1 MKPIL
6 YRYLDQIQN
15 VWYGEDNADKTDDE
29 HTFNYELELQALHEM
44 VQQTVS
50 GLLTDTH
57 SIVKEALLN
66 SGIHKLCIFFGKAK
80 GLFLIG
86 FEV

>member
-1 MKPIL
+1 
-6 YRYLDQIQN
+6 
-15 VWYGEDNADKTDDE
+15 
-29 HTFNYELELQALHEM
+29 M

-80 GLFLIG
+80 GLTISDWL
-86 FEV
+86 EV